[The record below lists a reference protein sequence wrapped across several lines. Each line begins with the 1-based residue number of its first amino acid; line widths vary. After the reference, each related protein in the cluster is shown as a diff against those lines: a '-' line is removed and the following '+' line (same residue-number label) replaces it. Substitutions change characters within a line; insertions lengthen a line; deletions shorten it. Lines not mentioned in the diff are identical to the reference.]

1 MKGAF
6 ETGLVLIVGMF
17 FLALGLNLV
26 RIPYAYHQAKGY
38 QEVIVNQIEYYHRYD
53 NTVINLIKAS
63 QSICPTCLYQVNF
76 KTDKRYQVTVNFPIK
91 IPILNIE
98 VNGQVMTFTQPI
110 N

>member
-26 RIPYAYHQAKGY
+26 RIPYAYHEAKGY
-38 QEVIVNQIEYYHRYD
+38 QEVIVNQIETYHRYD
-53 NTVINLIKAS
+53 ETVIDLIESFQAV
-63 QSICPTCLYQVNF
+63 CPSCFYEVNF
-76 KTDKRYQVTVNFPIK
+76 NLDKRYQVVVNFPIK

-98 VNGQVMTFTQPI
+98 INGRVMTFTQPLY
-110 N
+110 